1 MPLLTENNFQT
12 FTFYLEPSACLYL
25 SYLSPPALPPP
36 PSFIKTL
43 LSIVWNWRVIL
54 TKIKAVFKLVFLIV
68 FNTKVWKLYCYKYHD
83 FYLFLTLST
92 FFIHHFHSYVNI
104 PSIPSIPAPIPR
116 ISTLIT
122 SIPIISLIMFPDF
135 SFLLLQIALCIRDLS
150 EFSQIFKLRCH
161 KNKKIANILYE
172 FVWAPKNFAWIC

>member
-1 MPLLTENNFQT
+1 MPILTENNFQT

-25 SYLSPPALPPP
+25 SYLSPPAPPP

-104 PSIPSIPAPIPR
+104 PTAFPA
-116 ISTLIT
+116 
-122 SIPIISLIMFPDF
+122 FPLLF
-135 SFLLLQIALCIRDLS
+135 PAFPPWLPAFPSFLSLCSPISHSYFCR
-150 EFSQIFKLRCH
+150 
-161 KNKKIANILYE
+161 
-172 FVWAPKNFAWIC
+172 

>member
-1 MPLLTENNFQT
+1 MITGCHFWLRTILRPSPFIWNPLLVYISVT
-12 FTFYLEPSACLYL
+12 PR
-25 SYLSPPALPPP
+25 PPP

-104 PSIPSIPAPIPR
+104 PTAFPA
-116 ISTLIT
+116 
-122 SIPIISLIMFPDF
+122 FPLLF
-135 SFLLLQIALCIRDLS
+135 PAFPPWLPAFPSFLSLCSPISHSYFCR
-150 EFSQIFKLRCH
+150 
-161 KNKKIANILYE
+161 
-172 FVWAPKNFAWIC
+172 